1 MRTLI
6 LPCLAALASLAIG
19 SPLAAADSFDDA
31 FKTED
36 ADRKRA
42 AVKALADKAA
52 AGDDEAY
59 AKLVQAAG
67 DRQSQDAAIAALRAR
82 SGLKPSKGEGGGY
95 PGYPE
100 NDSPAAWQAWLK
112 ARTAERE
119 KEEKVKEALK
129 LAEEAKKEAA
139 TKAPGADGEPA
150 APGDA
155 VAIDPAADPNADPA
169 AAPTPAPESSRAST
183 DLGRMD
189 RVVFKTGGSL
199 LCYILGK
206 RVDDA
211 GNLISVRVVHPDEGG
226 EEVLSADLVA
236 RIEEDIEQA
245 E

>member
-1 MRTLI
+1 MRSLL
-6 LPCLAALASLAIG
+6 LPCLAALALI
-19 SPLAAADSFDDA
+19 SPVAAEDGFDDA

-36 ADRKRA
+36 ADAKRA

-52 AGDDEAY
+52 GGDDEAY
-59 AKLVQAAG
+59 ARLVQATG

-100 NDSPAAWQAWLK
+100 SDSPAAWQTWLK

-139 TKAPGADGEPA
+139 TKDPAKADGEAA

-155 VAIDPAADPNADPA
+155 VVADPNAAPAKPAPA
-169 AAPTPAPESSRAST
+169 AARPST
-183 DLGRMD
+183 DLGRID

-206 RVDDA
+206 RVDDS

-236 RIEEDIEQA
+236 RIEEDIELG